1 MNRFLVLALQHYDF
15 KNDSGE
21 RVNGVKVT
29 YLNPKVSSR
38 ENEVGYCPL
47 IVNISDSSVVR
58 KFGQVPGIYNMTFE
72 QVTGRNNRPAIILSD
87 VEFVS
92 AVDMSV
98 VFPD

>member
-21 RVNGVKVT
+21 RVNGAKVT
-29 YLNPKVSSR
+29 YISPKASSR

-72 QVTGRNNRPAIILSD
+72 QVTGRNNRPSIILSD
-87 VEFVS
+87 VDFINE
-92 AVDMSV
+92 VDMSAV
-98 VFPD
+98 LPV